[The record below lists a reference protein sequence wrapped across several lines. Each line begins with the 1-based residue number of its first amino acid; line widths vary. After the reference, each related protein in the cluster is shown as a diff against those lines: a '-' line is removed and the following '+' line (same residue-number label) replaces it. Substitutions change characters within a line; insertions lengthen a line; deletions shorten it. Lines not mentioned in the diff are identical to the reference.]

1 MKNYKM
7 TLCYDGTRYSG
18 WQKQKNTQ
26 NSIQEKIENVL
37 CQMCGRNIEVFA
49 SGRTDAGVH
58 AKGQVVSF
66 RAQTPLSCD
75 EIRAYL
81 NSFLPKDIAVTE
93 VIDADERFHARL
105 SAKEKTYLYRINDSG
120 VSNVF
125 ERKYVYDY
133 PSPLDE
139 KAMEKAAVHLLGKHD
154 FKAFS
159 SVKKTKKSTVREV
172 YDIKIERSG
181 GEVDIFITAN
191 GFLYNMVRIITG
203 TLIEA
208 GCGKRDIESVKD
220 ALESLDREN
229 AGYTAPPEGLTL
241 LDVKY

>member
-1 MKNYKM
+1 MQNYKM
-7 TLCYDGTRYSG
+7 TICYDGTRYAG

-26 NSIQEKIENVL
+26 NSIQEKVENVL
-37 CQMCGRNIEVFA
+37 FQMCGRRIEVFA

-58 AKGQVVSF
+58 AKGQTVSF
-66 RAQTPLSCD
+66 RAETELACD
-75 EIRAYL
+75 EIKAYL
-81 NSFLPKDIAVTE
+81 NSFLPKDIAVTDVQE
-93 VIDADERFHARL
+93 ADERFHARL

-133 PSPLDE
+133 PLPLDE
-139 KAMEKAAVHLLGKHD
+139 KAMRKAAGYLLGKHD

-172 YDIKIERSG
+172 YDIKILRNG

-203 TLIEA
+203 TLIEV
-208 GCGKRDIESVKD
+208 GSGQREIESV
-220 ALESLDREN
+220 AHSLQLQEREN
-229 AGYTAPPEGLTL
+229 AGYTVPPEGLTL
-241 LDVKY
+241 LEVKY